1 MHFVETGH
9 IYMKACTMSERQRVI
24 EDDQTLVPSTHV
36 SHPSCKDRASSLE
49 FTPRM
54 DTSLLSNVV
63 FLMGILMEAKNPF
76 RVGGDVLFPTVMVAQ
91 THFVWDQAC

>member
-1 MHFVETGH
+1 
-9 IYMKACTMSERQRVI
+9 MKACTMSERQRVI

-63 FLMGILMEAKNPF
+63 LMEILMQAKNPF
-76 RVGGDVLFPTVMVAQ
+76 LL
-91 THFVWDQAC
+91 